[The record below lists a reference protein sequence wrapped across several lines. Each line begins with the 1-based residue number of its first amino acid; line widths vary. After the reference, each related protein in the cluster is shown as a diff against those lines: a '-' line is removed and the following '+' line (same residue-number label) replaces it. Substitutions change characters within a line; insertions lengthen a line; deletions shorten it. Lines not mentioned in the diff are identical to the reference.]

1 MRKTKLILTMLV
13 ATTLFASCVNEKKIG
28 EILKKNPE
36 ILHEAIKADPAG
48 FIMTLQE
55 AAADAKDSMEKKKFE
70 KSFDNP
76 LEPSISDRDAVRGNP
91 DGPLVLVEYS
101 DFECPYCSRGY
112 ATMNQFM
119 EKYKG
124 QVKFVYKHLPLSF
137 HKQAMIASQYFEA
150 IKLQDQE
157 KAFEF
162 HDEIFKNQ
170 RGLKNGEAFLKKIA
184 QKVGADMGKV
194 AKDLNSEVVKDK
206 IKADMAEAAKFQIQG
221 TPGFVLNG
229 VPIRGAYPISHFEM
243 IVEELKKRDKVKL
256 N

>member
-1 MRKTKLILTMLV
+1 
-13 ATTLFASCVNEKKIG
+13 
-28 EILKKNPE
+28 
-36 ILHEAIKADPAG
+36 
-48 FIMTLQE
+48 
-55 AAADAKDSMEKKKFE
+55 
-70 KSFDNP
+70 
-76 LEPSISDRDAVRGNP
+76 
-91 DGPLVLVEYS
+91 
-101 DFECPYCSRGY
+101 
-112 ATMNQFM
+112 
-119 EKYKG
+119 
-124 QVKFVYKHLPLSF
+124 
-137 HKQAMIASQYFEA
+137 MIASQYFEA

-194 AKDLNSEVVKDK
+194 AKDLNSEAVKDK

>member
-1 MRKTKLILTMLV
+1 MLV

-194 AKDLNSEVVKDK
+194 AKDLNSEAVKDK